1 MKRHRHF
8 KLLTYSFSVR
18 IFFNVLEHFD
28 PKGIKSCR
36 SSHDPRI
43 VAEIGETRDLNMSD
57 KKTIDGRCE
66 SVGGIVWGY
75 KRAKERKNK

>member
-1 MKRHRHF
+1 MKIHHRF

-18 IFFNVLEHFD
+18 IFFNILEHFD
-28 PKGIKSCR
+28 LKGIKSCR

-43 VAEIGETRDLNMSD
+43 VAEIGETKDLNMGD
-57 KKTIDGRCE
+57 NKTIDGRCE
-66 SVGGIVWGY
+66 SVRGIVWGY